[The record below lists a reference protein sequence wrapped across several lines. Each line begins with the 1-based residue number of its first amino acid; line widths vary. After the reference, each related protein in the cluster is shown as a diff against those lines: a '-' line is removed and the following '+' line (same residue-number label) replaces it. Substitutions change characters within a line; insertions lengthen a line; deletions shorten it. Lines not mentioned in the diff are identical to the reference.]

1 MTRSLLLRAASPLLV
16 LLVLTLGAAA
26 ALAEPSGPVP
36 DTPSRQA
43 VVEAMNRVTPA
54 VQACSN
60 GWVGRA
66 QVRFVFEG
74 SSGRALSAQVVTPDV
89 PTTVARCVEA
99 AAQNARVPRFGRE
112 NFSVSFPFRLP

>member
-26 ALAEPSGPVP
+26 ALADPSGPVP

-60 GWVGRA
+60 GWV
-66 QVRFVFEG
+66 EG
-74 SSGRALSAQVVTPDV
+74 SSGRALSAQVVTPNV

-99 AAQNARVPRFGRE
+99 AAQDARVPRFGRE